1 MPREIKATKEELLK
15 ILEERQVLISSLVN
29 QAKIITNMLSTLAEK
44 DILKGND
51 LIPVI
56 QNMYEH
62 TNSSIVKANDLTT
75 ELEDLITEVKSGD

>member
-1 MPREIKATKEELLK
+1 MSREIKATKEELLK

>member
-44 DILKGND
+44 DILK
-51 LIPVI
+51 
-56 QNMYEH
+56 
-62 TNSSIVKANDLTT
+62 
-75 ELEDLITEVKSGD
+75 